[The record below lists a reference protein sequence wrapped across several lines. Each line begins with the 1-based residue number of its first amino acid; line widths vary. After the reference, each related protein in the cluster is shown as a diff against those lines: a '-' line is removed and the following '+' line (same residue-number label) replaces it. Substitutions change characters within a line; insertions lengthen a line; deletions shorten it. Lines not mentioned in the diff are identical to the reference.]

1 MAGDLL
7 PQVRVQHGEVE
18 LLLAE
23 QGKLVAVL
31 EFEEIRQAARAQ
43 ALGAGSMQ
51 QHPVAAGE
59 PRRVVAEH
67 GAGQDIPSR
76 AVGTGT
82 VQVGHIRQDAGRGA
96 GEQPGQGRDGLRRL
110 VRGGAAEA
118 PVIDHERCGQAQQR
132 LDRQERDLPATW
144 DQTAAQQ
151 HPELLPRLADR
162 QLQVIREVGHA
173 ARLLPACPLRRAHT
187 APACRAMRRGRG

>member
-1 MAGDLL
+1 MAADAGRCQQNPFGLPLGPDTPGSMAGDLL

-76 AVGTGT
+76 AVGTEPSRLAIFARTLDG
-82 VQVGHIRQDAGRGA
+82 GRENNRA
-96 GEQPGQGRDGLRRL
+96 
-110 VRGGAAEA
+110 RGGTGSGPWCAVA
-118 PVIDHERCGQAQQR
+118 P
-132 LDRQERDLPATW
+132 PK
-144 DQTAAQQ
+144 
-151 HPELLPRLADR
+151 
-162 QLQVIREVGHA
+162 
-173 ARLLPACPLRRAHT
+173 RR
-187 APACRAMRRGRG
+187 